1 MPRLIASISR
11 IQHHASVS
19 PVTRVAGHAHFRL
32 RPNRDSMQTIDN
44 RQVTE
49 AKMANARI
57 TPLNSAF

>member
-1 MPRLIASISR
+1 MPRFPRYESHAATPIYASGLN
-11 IQHHASVS
+11 Q
-19 PVTRVAGHAHFRL
+19 
-32 RPNRDSMQTIDN
+32 DSMQTIDN